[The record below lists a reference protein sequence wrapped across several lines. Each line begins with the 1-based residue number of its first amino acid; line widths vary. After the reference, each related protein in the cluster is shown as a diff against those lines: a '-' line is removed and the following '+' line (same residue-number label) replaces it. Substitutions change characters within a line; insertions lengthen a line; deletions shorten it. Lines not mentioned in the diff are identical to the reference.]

1 MNGEEKNWTSS
12 EKIIT
17 KFYCFH
23 DVIMTWTHSNRA
35 VVAFS
40 RTPRTPQTHKKIL
53 LGKNSARVFFIF
65 YRLPQNGVLS
75 ALCSDY
81 YEIIESPKGIRSGH
95 RYRLK
100 TWTWAMAHEP
110 NFVELQIVKFL

>member
-1 MNGEEKNWTSS
+1 MDSLQSGGSRLFPDSENASNAHTKNTSW
-12 EKIIT
+12 K
-17 KFYCFH
+17 KFG
-23 DVIMTWTHSNRA
+23 
-35 VVAFS
+35 
-40 RTPRTPQTHKKIL
+40 
-53 LGKNSARVFFIF
+53 LGLF

-110 NFVELQIVKFL
+110 NFVELQIVEFL